1 MEKQSAGKDSWRKSK
16 FVQRFRSKGNKVAS
30 APKTA
35 PPEKPTSIEAGQAG
49 ENDGKPVEAEDLV
62 APKPQR
68 IERTLLPPL
77 FDEIHPNPRVS
88 KARDK
93 LQESTEQLDA
103 SLKDYALKFA
113 KYPALETTVVS
124 PTGVQSS
131 LVLERDFSKLIEQV
145 QSDQKTNT
153 ESISGKVAACMSKV
167 YPVATFALGIVSLG
181 ADAASFLPLKITA
194 NGLTQV
200 ISLASKEYNRS
211 EDIISGLDHLSI
223 HQPFFEDLREI
234 GPQDLPPS
242 IQEHSTLLLAAIS
255 DYLRVSLIFLQS
267 RYIGKVLKV
276 IVKDDVD
283 EAQKAVDSAIADLDR
298 AVNHE
303 TYLLGKRREKGEG
316 LKNALRSLS
325 RLRFRDTHD
334 DIWKRRL
341 GETGKWML
349 SDPQFL
355 QWLDGSIKILWCTG
369 LPGAGKTF
377 VFSTIVDHLMSK
389 ESSFRS
395 ETEQKIGVAYIY
407 CSYNDQ
413 RAQTLDALL
422 SSIIQQLISSCPAPS
437 QMSDPLL
444 QLALDFYDALDD
456 HSPQTSDYVRLLED
470 VVVNLNRTFV
480 LIDALDECA
489 EVDNGGLNARAILI
503 STLSNMPLQL
513 LVTSRQLESIR
524 DLFPDTA
531 ELRIRPDRGDIQSYV
546 KWRISDPIHGSKK
559 LLRLTRMNEGL
570 QEYII
575 DQIMSRY
582 LQIFNLV
589 RLQMDFIRHLST
601 VGELRAALSAL
612 PMREEDFYGR
622 SVIRIRDNEAQRERA
637 MKVLLWILKA
647 KRPMKHQEVAHGV
660 AIIPDQ
666 PSTTGYLDFVAPVE
680 DLVDSCEG
688 LVLIN
693 RESETLSFAHPTVNE
708 YLIATSETLFL
719 VDPDITIAQSCLT
732 YLLFEEIQHL
742 ITLTAFKDEL
752 PKYPLLDYAS
762 THWSSHVHGG
772 TEDIYIDTIMRLFN
786 QQSRLGSIL
795 PALRDACLD
804 YDNEPLWEE
813 SSFEILQ
820 DGLWVASGLGLE
832 RVVAR
837 LIDMG
842 ADPETDSG
850 HYRRNALHLAVERSY
865 PNIMEQLLDAGA
877 DVDATSKY
885 GRTALIHAT
894 EGNDIPMI
902 RKLLEYGA
910 NADAQGKYRQTALH
924 ICAEYGFLEAARVL
938 VEAGAD
944 VNAESLEGT
953 VLQMAGRAE
962 YTADDVEMVRL
973 LLKAGARTDFRKGWR
988 LRGEHP
994 EFFEGIPEVEEEW

>member
-1 MEKQSAGKDSWRKSK
+1 MKKQSTGKESWRNSK
-16 FVQRFRSKGNKVAS
+16 FVQRFRSKGDKVDS
-30 APKTA
+30 ATKIA
-35 PPEKPTSIEAGQAG
+35 PPEKATFIEASQTG
-49 ENDGKPVEAEDLV
+49 ENEGNPALAEDLV

-68 IERTLLPPL
+68 VERTLLPPL

-88 KARDK
+88 NAREK

-103 SLKDYALKFA
+103 SLQDYARKFA
-113 KYPALETTVVS
+113 EYPALETTVVPS
-124 PTGVQSS
+124 NGVQSS
-131 LVLERDFSKLIEQV
+131 SLPERDFSRFIEQV
-145 QSDQKTNT
+145 QSDHKIST
-153 ESISGKVAACMSKV
+153 ETISGKVAACMSKV
-167 YPVATFALGIVSLG
+167 YPIATFALGIVSLG
-181 ADAASFLPLKITA
+181 ANS
-194 NGLTQV
+194 
-200 ISLASKEYNRS
+200 
-211 EDIISGLDHLSI
+211 H
-223 HQPFFEDLREI
+223 
-234 GPQDLPPS
+234 
-242 IQEHSTLLLAAIS
+242 
-255 DYLRVSLIFLQS
+255 YL
-267 RYIGKVLKV
+267 GKVFKV

-283 EAQKAVDSAIADLDR
+283 DTQKAVDSAIADLDR
-298 AVNHE
+298 AVSHE
-303 TYLLGKRREKGEG
+303 TYLLGKRREKEEK
-316 LKNALRSLS
+316 LNNALRSLS

-349 SDPQFL
+349 SNAHFL
-355 QWLDGSIKILWCTG
+355 QWLEGSIKILWCTG

-377 VFSTIVDHLMSK
+377 VFSTIVDHLTSK

-395 ETEQKIGVAYIY
+395 TAELKIGVAYIY

-413 RAQTLDALL
+413 RAQTLDAIL
-422 SSIIQQLISSCPAPS
+422 SNIIQQLISSCPAPS

-444 QLALDFYDALDD
+444 QIALDFYEDHED
-456 HSPQTSDYVRLLED
+456 HSPQTPDFVKLLED
-470 VVVNLNRTFV
+470 VVAKLDRTFV

-503 STLSNMPLQL
+503 STLSNMPIQL

-531 ELRIRPDRGDIQSYV
+531 ELPIRPDHDDIHSYV
-546 KWRISDPIHGSKK
+546 KWRISDPVHGSKK
-559 LLRLTRMNEGL
+559 LLRLTRTNGGL
-570 QEYII
+570 QQYII
-575 DQIMSRY
+575 DQIMLRY
-582 LQIFNLV
+582 LQI
-589 RLQMDFIRHLST
+589 T

-622 SVIRIRDNEAQRERA
+622 SIIRIRDNEAQRERV
-637 MKVLLWILKA
+637 MKVLSWILKA
-647 KRPMKHQEVAHGV
+647 KRPMKHQEIAHAV

-666 PSTTGYLDFVAPVE
+666 PSIAGYLDFVAPVE

-719 VDPDITIAQSCLT
+719 VDPDTTIAQACLT

-742 ITLTAFKDEL
+742 TTLSALEDEM

-762 THWSSHVHGG
+762 THWSSHMHGAP
-772 TEDIYIDTIMRLFN
+772 EEIYIETIMRLFN
-786 QQSRLGSIL
+786 QQSRLKSIL

-804 YDNEPLWEE
+804 YDDGPLWEE
-813 SSFEILQ
+813 SSFEILK

-837 LIDMG
+837 LIKMG

-850 HYRRNALHLAVERSY
+850 HFRRNALHLAVERSY
-865 PNIMEQLLDAGA
+865 PKIAERLLDAGA

-894 EGNDIPMI
+894 DGNDILMI
-902 RKLLEYGA
+902 RKLLQYGT
-910 NADAQGKYRQTALH
+910 NPDAQGKHSKAALH
-924 ICAEYGFLEAARVL
+924 ICAEYGFFDAAKVL

-944 VNAESLEGT
+944 VDSESHE
-953 VLQMAGRAE
+953 
-962 YTADDVEMVRL
+962 
-973 LLKAGARTDFRKGWR
+973 GWR
-988 LRGEHP
+988 LREKHQWLGENKIRLNLCTAMVIQKEPMKDSSYHHAL
-994 EFFEGIPEVEEEW
+994 GILNGKDH